1 MYPLVLSAALL
12 VTPAMLGQN
21 DREQPPAQPAQT
33 AQQPQAEPSPERAA
47 SESSSAA
54 TQVAQNPG
62 KAGESTQARGEA
74 GKAVNSAGAEDLSSE
89 ARLSSEAMAS
99 FQSQMRALQ
108 DQADEFG
115 ARARATQDALRSI
128 KDQMAE
134 QGLDLRLDVRE
145 AESRMNYLLS
155 KAHEDILHGDAF
167 GAEADL
173 KMAAYA
179 ADFIERFLGR

>member
-1 MYPLVLSAALL
+1 MYALVLSSAL
-12 VTPAMLGQN
+12 VVVPAMLGQN
-21 DREQPPAQPAQT
+21 AAEQQAAEPART
-33 AQQPQAEPSPERAA
+33 AQQSQAEPSPEKAS

-62 KAGESTQARGEA
+62 KAGEPAQTRGEA
-74 GKAVNSAGAEDLSSE
+74 DKTANRAEDLSPE

-108 DQADEFG
+108 DQADEFD

-145 AESRMNYLLS
+145 AESRMNYLLG

>member
-12 VTPAMLGQN
+12 VVPAMLGQN
-21 DREQPPAQPAQT
+21 NREQQPAEPAQA
-33 AQQPQAEPSPERAA
+33 AQQSQAKPSPEKAS
-47 SESSSAA
+47 SESSSA

-62 KAGESTQARGEA
+62 KAGEPAQTRGEA
-74 GKAVNSAGAEDLSSE
+74 DKTANRAEDLSPE

-99 FQSQMRALQ
+99 FQSQMRVLQ
-108 DQADEFG
+108 EQADEFD

-155 KAHEDILHGDAF
+155 KTHEDILHGDAF